1 MKDSEE
7 KLPPLPR
14 PSVKYLTDPNDISE
28 ATARGM
34 MSNPIYV
41 GVPPYRRII
50 SDEAWVRTAAELIRE
65 EGAEQF
71 LVNMLYMLRTSI
83 VDAVPDEAIPGDYDG
98 PWPDDDEETY
108 DPDDEA
114 EEGEPPSPWQH
125 PMEGYIYCS
134 HDDFPMLVID
144 DEFVCIGE
152 YLYTHI
158 NNSPVNDLITG
169 PILSLVFQN
178 GHTLPLLCPDCGDS
192 LHITDH
198 NSLLDE
204 ISGRTVVNIEWE
216 GDVEELI
223 LEFGEPLDEED
234 EEDELE
240 PEVVYTLAVHL
251 DSVRGLTCPYKN
263 LWHEEQEY

>member
-1 MKDSEE
+1 MKDSEAN
-7 KLPPLPR
+7 LAPLPR
-14 PSVKYLTDPNDISE
+14 PTVKYLTDPNEISE

-41 GVPPYRRII
+41 GVPPYRRIV
-50 SDEAWVRTAAELIRE
+50 SDEAWIRTATELIRE

-83 VDAVPDEAIPGDYDG
+83 VDAIPDEAIPEDYDG
-98 PWPDDDEETY
+98 PWPDDEEEEPFEADSEDEE
-108 DPDDEA
+108 
-114 EEGEPPSPWQH
+114 EGPSPWQH

-134 HDDFPMLVID
+134 HDNFPMLVID
-144 DEFVCIGE
+144 NEFICIGE

-169 PILSLVFQN
+169 PVLSLVFQN
-178 GHTLPLLCPDCGDS
+178 GHTLPLLCPDCGES
-192 LHITDH
+192 LHITDQ
-198 NSLLDE
+198 NALLDD
-204 ISGRTVVNIEWE
+204 ISGQTIINIEWD
-216 GDVEELI
+216 GDTEELI

-234 EEDELE
+234 DEDES
-240 PEVVYTLAVHL
+240 EVVSTLAVHL

-263 LWHEEQEY
+263 LWHDEEE